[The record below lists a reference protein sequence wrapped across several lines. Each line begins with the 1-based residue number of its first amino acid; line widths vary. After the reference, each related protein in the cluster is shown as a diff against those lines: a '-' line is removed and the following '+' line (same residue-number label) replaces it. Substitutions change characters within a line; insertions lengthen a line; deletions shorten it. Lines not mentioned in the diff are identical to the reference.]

1 MSAFESGVMAPH
13 IPHPLISIAS
23 FSPLAVVQIEDSL
36 TARFARGSFILS
48 VMTVQDVPLALWR
61 ARLAALACDST
72 TAEGRAVA
80 RPGHIGYWSQE
91 LRATAGS
98 EQFTYLHC
106 SSFTDDCMKSTVV
119 KCCIDSLHLALAHLT
134 TT

>member
-80 RPGHIGYWSQE
+80 RPEHIGPLVPGIASDRRE
-91 LRATAGS
+91 RAIRAVYLAP
-98 EQFTYLHC
+98 TYLPPC
-106 SSFTDDCMKSTVV
+106 R
-119 KCCIDSLHLALAHLT
+119 
-134 TT
+134 